1 MLPEIPRGV
10 AHFILVDSQRK
21 PACLWESVFAGA
33 WHEEAKREG
42 LASNLSCNFGLISEG
57 KCFLGPLWSVPPVIV
72 SCRCPLSVP
81 MSWWQLSMNL
91 SQPDS
96 RGYTE
101 KLYPEKQKQKFFKKR
116 KEKKELELLCF
127 VVILALE
134 SLRKGDH
141 ECKAA

>member
-1 MLPEIPRGV
+1 
-10 AHFILVDSQRK
+10 
-21 PACLWESVFAGA
+21 
-33 WHEEAKREG
+33 
-42 LASNLSCNFGLISEG
+42 
-57 KCFLGPLWSVPPVIV
+57 
-72 SCRCPLSVP
+72 
-81 MSWWQLSMNL
+81 MNL

-101 KLYPEKQKQKFFKKR
+101 KLYPEKKKKVFKNR